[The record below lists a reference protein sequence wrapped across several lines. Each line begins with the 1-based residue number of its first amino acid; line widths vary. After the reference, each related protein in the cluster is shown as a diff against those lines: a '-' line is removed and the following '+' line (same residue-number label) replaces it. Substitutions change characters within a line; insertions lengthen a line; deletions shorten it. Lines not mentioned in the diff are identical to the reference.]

1 MHIAKKSKGKYNST
15 ETNTS
20 GGDRE
25 WERKRKV
32 MAANPRVTFYH
43 RKKGKILIKQTRH
56 PGPEGGGSICI
67 RINRV

>member
-25 WERKRKV
+25 WERKKS
-32 MAANPRVTFYH
+32 H
-43 RKKGKILIKQTRH
+43 
-56 PGPEGGGSICI
+56 GSKP
-67 RINRV
+67 

>member
-32 MAANPRVTFYH
+32 TVANPRV
-43 RKKGKILIKQTRH
+43 KKQ
-56 PGPEGGGSICI
+56 
-67 RINRV
+67 